1 MIVHPKIYK
10 EGVMDF
16 LLFVSTFVA
25 GMCTQSRFASVV
37 WGMSSGI
44 WLYKL
49 ISDKKGDN

>member
-1 MIVHPKIYK
+1 MKIYK

-25 GMCTQSRFASVV
+25 GMCAQSRFASVV

-44 WLYKL
+44 WFYKL